1 MTTAQPI
8 SFTSAEAQDF
18 PMGSG
23 SFTGANGSF
32 NASSYT
38 RHLIGSP
45 LSFRGGSF
53 GSRFYP
59 GMSPGQLLGPLDP
72 NDFKFGKMSSSIES
86 DRGSIVNAL
95 HVFDRQDELARD
107 YTCCGLNLNDL
118 HALVDHFEEC
128 HVVVLDPFSSHP
140 SLPQTLPTSTAPQA
154 VASYFPDSNGVPS
167 GSTQPSSQSQ
177 QQSISYQG
185 FDPDDME
192 LDVDQNASAPSS
204 GAPSPPDTPVSTPL
218 SSYPAYSHSALPSPA
233 LAHASQPASPIS
245 AFDTTTVL
253 PSRAHHMSGFR
264 SSASPAASAARA
276 EDAFNAYAGYSD
288 YSSLLPGATPLGG
301 AANAMFMQQQSQL
314 ANMSLG
320 PMNGN
325 QASCAPTALLLS
337 NSAANTPDST
347 PASSRVAS
355 PIPSG
360 STTYRN
366 VAPSGSQGVQ
376 STSSTAGPSNS
387 GASNAANSSTP
398 RASTTLSRPASSL
411 LLSKPFRCPK
421 PNCNKSYKQA
431 NGLKY
436 HMTHG
441 SCNFAPPKDL
451 EHLQELL
458 ASKRSEKAAKAGENG
473 PASEAEVTLSDAELR
488 EVEKEAERRL
498 RPYAC
503 GVGDCQRR
511 YKNMNG
517 LRTHPFISTRGHS
530 SQRCVTGYHYQHSGD
545 HGAIGLALL
554 ASGQHECLQHNK
566 SHSRHATPSQSA
578 TASQPQTSPRSPS
591 SQASF
596 AQQQSSF
603 SHPPTYQSAT
613 MSPPTYAYQSSPSQ
627 QYAQQAQ
634 VVQQA
639 QQQYSQPQQVQ
650 VQQPQP
656 SSHFSTQGYSMALP
670 Q

>member
-1 MTTAQPI
+1 
-8 SFTSAEAQDF
+8 
-18 PMGSG
+18 
-23 SFTGANGSF
+23 
-32 NASSYT
+32 
-38 RHLIGSP
+38 
-45 LSFRGGSF
+45 
-53 GSRFYP
+53 
-59 GMSPGQLLGPLDP
+59 
-72 NDFKFGKMSSSIES
+72 MSSSIES

-128 HVVVLDPFSSHP
+128 HVVVLDPYAP
-140 SLPQTLPTSTAPQA
+140 QQSLPQQASTSSMPSSAAPP
-154 VASYFPDSNGVPS
+154 VASYFPDSNGVAS
-167 GSTQPSSQSQ
+167 RSNQQAGQQQ

-218 SSYPAYSHSALPSPA
+218 STYPAYSHSALPSPA

-253 PSRAHHMSGFR
+253 PSRAHHVSGFR
-264 SSASPAASAARA
+264 SSMGSSGSNSAARA

-288 YSSLLPGATPLGG
+288 YSSLLPGAAPMGSG
-301 AANAMFMQQQSQL
+301 ASAMFMQQQGQL
-314 ANMSLG
+314 TNMSLG

-325 QASCAPTALLLS
+325 QTSCAPTALLLS
-337 NSAANTPDST
+337 NSTANTPDST

-355 PIPSG
+355 PIPG
-360 STTYRN
+360 NATTYRN
-366 VAPSGSQGVQ
+366 VAPSGSQNAQ
-376 STSSTAGPSNS
+376 ASSSTS
-387 GASNAANSSTP
+387 GASSSNASGSSPNGANNTTP

-473 PASEAEVTLSDAELR
+473 TANEAEVTLSDAELR

-517 LRTHPFISTRGHS
+517 LR
-530 SQRCVTGYHYQHSGD
+530 YHYQHSGD

-578 TASQPQTSPRSPS
+578 SASQSQPRTPTTPS
-591 SQASF
+591 SQSSF
-596 AQQQSSF
+596 AQQQQATF
-603 SHPPTYQSAT
+603 SQPPSYQTASVA
-613 MSPPTYAYQSSPSQ
+613 PPTYAYQPSASQQQQQYTQQPQ
-627 QYAQQAQ
+627 QYAQ
-634 VVQQA
+634 
-639 QQQYSQPQQVQ
+639 PQQSN
-650 VQQPQP
+650 QQNHY
-656 SSHFSTQGYSMALP
+656 SAQGYSMGM
-670 Q
+670 QQ

>member
-1 MTTAQPI
+1 MATAQPI
-8 SFTSAEAQDF
+8 SFSSTEAQDF
-18 PMGSG
+18 TMGSG
-23 SFTGANGSF
+23 SFTGTPGSF
-32 NASSYT
+32 NPSSYS
-38 RHLIGSP
+38 RQFIGSP
-45 LSFRGGSF
+45 FSFRAGSF

-128 HVVVLDPFSSHP
+128 HVVVLDPYAP
-140 SLPQTLPTSTAPQA
+140 QQSLPQSAATAALSTAPQA
-154 VASYFPDSNGVPS
+154 VASYFPGNGAVPS
-167 GSTQPSSQSQ
+167 GSSHPPAQSQ

-218 SSYPAYSHSALPSPA
+218 NSYPTYSHSALPSPA

-253 PSRAHHMSGFR
+253 PSRAHHVSGFR
-264 SSASPAASAARA
+264 SSVGGSSGASATRA

-288 YSSLLPGATPLGG
+288 YSSLLPGAAPLGSG
-301 AANAMFMQQQSQL
+301 ANQMFLQQQNQL
-314 ANMSLG
+314 SNMSLG
-320 PMNGN
+320 PMNGAN
-325 QASCAPTALLLS
+325 GSQAACVPTALLLS
-337 NSAANTPDST
+337 GSNANTPDST

-355 PIPSG
+355 PTPGG

-366 VAPSGSQGVQ
+366 VAPSGSQNGQ
-376 STSSTAGPSNS
+376 ASSSMAGSSTAGASS
-387 GASNAANSSTP
+387 SSNANATA

-441 SCNFAPPKDL
+441 SYL

-473 PASEAEVTLSDAELR
+473 ASEAEVTLSDAELR

-517 LRTHPFISTRGHS
+517 LQHATDTACI
-530 SQRCVTGYHYQHSGD
+530 GYHYQHSGD

-566 SHSRHATPSQSA
+566 SHSRNATPSQSGPS
-578 TASQPQTSPRSPS
+578 SQPQSAPRTPTTPS
-591 SQASF
+591 GQTSF
-596 AQQQSSF
+596 AQQQQAAF
-603 SHPPTYQSAT
+603 SQPPSYQNATMNPPTYTYQPSAN
-613 MSPPTYAYQSSPSQ
+613 Q
-627 QYAQQAQ
+627 QYAQQ
-634 VVQQA
+634 QA
-639 QQQYSQPQQVQ
+639 PQQYAQPQQQ
-650 VQQPQP
+650 QP
-656 SSHFSTQGYSMALP
+656 SSSQYSTQGYSMSM
-670 Q
+670 QQ

>member
-1 MTTAQPI
+1 
-8 SFTSAEAQDF
+8 
-18 PMGSG
+18 
-23 SFTGANGSF
+23 
-32 NASSYT
+32 
-38 RHLIGSP
+38 
-45 LSFRGGSF
+45 
-53 GSRFYP
+53 
-59 GMSPGQLLGPLDP
+59 MSQ
-72 NDFKFGKMSSSIES
+72 
-86 DRGSIVNAL
+86 
-95 HVFDRQDELARD
+95 ARD

-128 HVVVLDPFSSHP
+128 HVVVLDPY
-140 SLPQTLPTSTAPQA
+140 APQQA
-154 VASYFPDSNGVPS
+154 HSQATSSMPSSAAAQTVSYFPDPNGASQAPQ
-167 GSTQPSSQSQ
+167 QP
-177 QQSISYQG
+177 QSISYQG

-192 LDVDQNASAPSS
+192 LDVDQNPSAPSS

-264 SSASPAASAARA
+264 SSVGGSAAGSTART

-288 YSSLLPGATPLGG
+288 YSSLLPGTNPLSSG
-301 AANAMFMQQQSQL
+301 ANAMFMQQQSQL

-320 PMNGN
+320 PMGAGGN
-325 QASCAPTALLLS
+325 QSACAPTALLLS
-337 NSAANTPDST
+337 NSAGNTPDST

-355 PIPSG
+355 PTPG
-360 STTYRN
+360 NSTTYRA
-366 VAPSGSQGVQ
+366 VAPSGSQNAQ
-376 STSSTAGPSNS
+376 ASSSNA
-387 GASNAANSSTP
+387 GASGSGTTSP

-458 ASKRSEKAAKAGENG
+458 ASKRSEKAARAGENG
-473 PASEAEVTLSDAELR
+473 TATSESEVTLSDAELR

-517 LRTHPFISTRGHS
+517 LR
-530 SQRCVTGYHYQHSGD
+530 YHYQHSGD

-566 SHSRHATPSQSA
+566 GHAHAHSRHATPSQPA
-578 TASQPQTSPRSPS
+578 SPRTPTTP
-591 SQASF
+591 SF
-596 AQQQSSF
+596 AQQQQAQF
-603 SHPPTYQSAT
+603 AHPPSYQSAT
-613 MSPPTYAYQSSPSQ
+613 ANPPAYAYAAGQQYAPATQQGQQGQAQQQQQAQAVPQSMQ
-627 QYAQQAQ
+627 QYAQQ
-634 VVQQA
+634 
-639 QQQYSQPQQVQ
+639 QQQQQQ
-650 VQQPQP
+650 
-656 SSHFSTQGYSMALP
+656 QGYAMSM
-670 Q
+670 QQ

>member
-1 MTTAQPI
+1 ML
-8 SFTSAEAQDF
+8 TS
-18 PMGSG
+18 PPS
-23 SFTGANGSF
+23 
-32 NASSYT
+32 
-38 RHLIGSP
+38 
-45 LSFRGGSF
+45 
-53 GSRFYP
+53 
-59 GMSPGQLLGPLDP
+59 P

-128 HVVVLDPFSSHP
+128 HVVVLDPY
-140 SLPQTLPTSTAPQA
+140 APQQGISQAAAASSVPSSNAQQA
-154 VASYFPDSNGVPS
+154 VSYFPDSNGVPS
-167 GSTQPSSQSQ
+167 NPQPQ
-177 QQSISYQG
+177 QQSSISYQG

-218 SSYPAYSHSALPSPA
+218 NSYPAYSHSALPSPA

-264 SSASPAASAARA
+264 SSVGGSNGGSAARA

-288 YSSLLPGATPLGG
+288 YSSLLPGTNPLGG
-301 AANAMFMQQQSQL
+301 GANAMFMQQQSQL

-325 QASCAPTALLLS
+325 GSQASCAPTALLLS
-337 NSAANTPDST
+337 NSASNTPDST

-355 PIPSG
+355 PTPSNA
-360 STTYRN
+360 TAYRS
-366 VAPSGSQGVQ
+366 VAPSGSQNAQ
-376 STSSTAGPSNS
+376 ASSSASSSNA
-387 GASNAANSSTP
+387 GASSSNGASSSTP

-473 PASEAEVTLSDAELR
+473 VANEAEVTLSDAELR

-517 LRTHPFISTRGHS
+517 LR
-530 SQRCVTGYHYQHSGD
+530 YHYQHSGD

-566 SHSRHATPSQSA
+566 SHSRHATPSQPA
-578 TASQPQTSPRSPS
+578 TPSQAAPRTPTTPS
-591 SQASF
+591 SQSSF
-596 AQQQSSF
+596 AQQQQQQASF
-603 SHPPTYQSAT
+603 SHPPSYQSAT
-613 MSPPTYAYQSSPSQ
+613 MPAPAYAYQQPSASQ
-627 QYAQQAQ
+627 Q
-634 VVQQA
+634 
-639 QQQYSQPQQVQ
+639 QQQYSPQQQ
-650 VQQPQP
+650 YVQQQQQP
-656 SSHFSTQGYSMALP
+656 VQQQASNQYSYSMSM
-670 Q
+670 QQ

>member
-1 MTTAQPI
+1 MLTPAPF
-8 SFTSAEAQDF
+8 S
-18 PMGSG
+18 
-23 SFTGANGSF
+23 
-32 NASSYT
+32 
-38 RHLIGSP
+38 
-45 LSFRGGSF
+45 
-53 GSRFYP
+53 
-59 GMSPGQLLGPLDP
+59 P
-72 NDFKFGKMSSSIES
+72 NDFKFGKLSSSIES

-128 HVVVLDPFSSHP
+128 HVVVLDPYAPQP
-140 SLPQTLPTSTAPQA
+140 SLPQPSATSSLQTSTAPHA
-154 VASYFPDSNGVPS
+154 VASYFPDSHGVPS
-167 GSTQPSSQSQ
+167 TSQ
-177 QQSISYQG
+177 QSVQQQQPISYQG

-192 LDVDQNASAPSS
+192 LDMDHNASAPSS

-218 SSYPAYSHSALPSPA
+218 SSYPSYSHSALPSPA

-264 SSASPAASAARA
+264 SSVGGSASGSAARA

-288 YSSLLPGATPLGG
+288 YSSLLPGATPLGSG
-301 AANAMFMQQQSQL
+301 ANAMFMQQQTQL

-320 PMNGN
+320 PMNGANGN
-325 QASCAPTALLLS
+325 QAACAPTALLLS

-355 PIPSG
+355 PTPG
-360 STTYRN
+360 SSTNYRN
-366 VAPSGSQGVQ
+366 VAPSGSQNAQASSSAAG
-376 STSSTAGPSNS
+376 SSSSSSNAAASGSNAASSSTA
-387 GASNAANSSTP
+387 

-473 PASEAEVTLSDAELR
+473 TANEAEVTLSDAELR

-517 LRTHPFISTRGHS
+517 LR
-530 SQRCVTGYHYQHSGD
+530 YHYQHSGD

-566 SHSRHATPSQSA
+566 NHSRHATPSHSSSSSQSQN
-578 TASQPQTSPRSPS
+578 TPRTPTTPS
-591 SQASF
+591 SQTSF
-596 AQQQSSF
+596 AQQQQAAF
-603 SHPPTYQSAT
+603 TQPPSYQSAT
-613 MSPPTYAYQSSPSQ
+613 MNPPTYAYQPSATQQQFAQQAAAAQSSQQ
-627 QYAQQAQ
+627 QYAQAQ
-634 VVQQA
+634 PVQA
-639 QQQYSQPQQVQ
+639 QQQQQQPQQ
-650 VQQPQP
+650 
-656 SSHFSTQGYSMALP
+656 SHYSTQGYSMM
-670 Q
+670 QQ

>member
-1 MTTAQPI
+1 
-8 SFTSAEAQDF
+8 
-18 PMGSG
+18 
-23 SFTGANGSF
+23 
-32 NASSYT
+32 
-38 RHLIGSP
+38 
-45 LSFRGGSF
+45 
-53 GSRFYP
+53 
-59 GMSPGQLLGPLDP
+59 
-72 NDFKFGKMSSSIES
+72 MSSSIES

-95 HVFDRQDELARD
+95 HVFDRQDELVRRSLCLPSELIPDMVALQARD

-128 HVVVLDPFSSHP
+128 HVVVLDPYAPQQAIAQANGTSSHP
-140 SLPQTLPTSTAPQA
+140 ASGAQRS
-154 VASYFPDSNGVPS
+154 VSYFPDANGVPS
-167 GSTQPSSQSQ
+167 NQQSGPQ

-192 LDVDQNASAPSS
+192 LDVDQNQSAPSS

-218 SSYPAYSHSALPSPA
+218 SSYPSYSHSALPSPA

-264 SSASPAASAARA
+264 SSVGGSGSGSGARA

-288 YSSLLPGATPLGG
+288 YSSLLPGTNPLGG
-301 AANAMFMQQQSQL
+301 GANTMFMQQQQNQM

-337 NSAANTPDST
+337 NSAGNTPDST

-355 PIPSG
+355 PIPGS

-366 VAPSGSQGVQ
+366 VAPSGSQNAQ
-376 STSSTAGPSNS
+376 ASSS
-387 GASNAANSSTP
+387 GASSSNGSGSNPASPSTP

-473 PASEAEVTLSDAELR
+473 AVATEAEVTLSDAELR

-517 LRTHPFISTRGHS
+517 LSEYMRSHEAQT
-530 SQRCVTGYHYQHSGD
+530 VTD
-545 HGAIGLALL
+545 KPL
-554 ASGQHECLQHNK
+554 
-566 SHSRHATPSQSA
+566 
-578 TASQPQTSPRSPS
+578 
-591 SQASF
+591 
-596 AQQQSSF
+596 
-603 SHPPTYQSAT
+603 
-613 MSPPTYAYQSSPSQ
+613 
-627 QYAQQAQ
+627 
-634 VVQQA
+634 
-639 QQQYSQPQQVQ
+639 
-650 VQQPQP
+650 
-656 SSHFSTQGYSMALP
+656 
-670 Q
+670 

>member
-1 MTTAQPI
+1 MATAQPI
-8 SFTSAEAQDF
+8 SFSSVEQQDF
-18 PMGSG
+18 TMGSG
-23 SFTGANGSF
+23 SFTGPNGSF
-32 NASSYT
+32 NPASYT

-45 LSFRGGSF
+45 FSSRVGSF

-59 GMSPGQLLGPLDP
+59 GMSPGGLLGPLDP

-128 HVVVLDPFSSHP
+128 HVVVLDPYAPQQSHP
-140 SLPQTLPTSTAPQA
+140 QANSSMPSSATPQT
-154 VASYFPDSNGVPS
+154 VSYFSDANGVS
-167 GSTQPSSQSQ
+167 NQHASQ
-177 QQSISYQG
+177 QPQSISYQG

-192 LDVDQNASAPSS
+192 LDVDQHPSAPSS

-218 SSYPAYSHSALPSPA
+218 SSYPSYSHSALPSPA
-233 LAHASQPASPIS
+233 LAHASQPTSPIS

-264 SSASPAASAARA
+264 SSVGGSAAGSAART

-288 YSSLLPGATPLGG
+288 YSSLLPGTNPLNGG
-301 AANAMFMQQQSQL
+301 ANAMFMQQQSQL

-320 PMNGN
+320 PMGANGN
-325 QASCAPTALLLS
+325 QSACAPTALLLS
-337 NSAANTPDST
+337 NSAGNTPDST

-355 PIPSG
+355 PTPG
-360 STTYRN
+360 NSTAYRA
-366 VAPSGSQGVQ
+366 VAPSGSQN
-376 STSSTAGPSNS
+376 ALAS
-387 GASNAANSSTP
+387 GSNAAASSSGAASP

-473 PASEAEVTLSDAELR
+473 TMTSESDVTLSDAELR

-517 LRTHPFISTRGHS
+517 LR
-530 SQRCVTGYHYQHSGD
+530 YHYQHSGD

-566 SHSRHATPSQSA
+566 SHSRHATPSQPA
-578 TASQPQTSPRSPS
+578 TPSQSSPRSPTTPS
-591 SQASF
+591 GQSSF
-596 AQQQSSF
+596 AQQQASF
-603 SHPPTYQSAT
+603 SHPPSYQSAT
-613 MSPPTYAYQSSPSQ
+613 VSPPTYSYQSASGQQYAPQSSAVPQSMQ
-627 QYAQQAQ
+627 QYAQAQAT
-634 VVQQA
+634 A
-639 QQQYSQPQQVQ
+639 QQQQQSHQ
-650 VQQPQP
+650 VP
-656 SSHFSTQGYSMALP
+656 QGYSMAL
-670 Q
+670 QQ